1 MSTSDTDWSRFYA
14 PLRQFVARRVHH
26 GPDVDDLVQLVL
38 ERAMAKAE
46 RNAVDNVAHWLFGI
60 ARNAVADHY
69 RQHAR
74 LLDQRAD
81 EVDGEPVL
89 GVTDEDRA
97 EVVACMEPLL
107 RALPEPPAQLLRWAD
122 MEARSIQSIA
132 DELGISL
139 SAAKSRVQRARQ
151 EFLRVTRHCCAISVD
166 ARGRVTALTPRT
178 AQQALACAHGCASA
192 PVRSGRRSLS

>member
-81 EVDGEPVL
+81 EVEAEPVL

-139 SAAKSRVQRARQ
+139 SAAKSRVQRARKD
-151 EFLRVTRHCCAISVD
+151 FLRVTRHCCEISMD

-178 AQQALACAHGCASA
+178 VQQALACARGCASA
-192 PVRSGRRSLS
+192 PVLSGRSSLS